1 MTKEKDLHGYYT
13 GLRTKFMVIIFFIAF
28 VPLILLGGT
37 IYYHY
42 SATVK
47 EKIRNEL
54 KLITKNR
61 KDTIEL
67 FLNDRAN
74 CLSVLAYTHS
84 FDFLKKKENLQNAFQ
99 LSKMVCTAFQDLG
112 IINSDGEQV
121 AYIGPYHLTGKQ
133 YSTTEWFK
141 EVMKKNI
148 YISDVFLGFR
158 KVPHFIIAVKR
169 MENGKP
175 WILRMTI
182 DINRINHFMSTA
194 LLGKGGGD
202 AYILS
207 REGIYQISGTAEDRI
222 LTKSDFKMPSVFRGI
237 KETENGPKVK
247 AVLYASTWLKNN
259 DWLMVI
265 EQDLKYELG
274 PVVHVKNTV
283 FLIFI
288 ISSFII
294 VISTIFITRR
304 VFARLEKIAL
314 EKLQL
319 REQLVRSDRLAAIG
333 KLASGIAHE
342 INNPLAVI
350 AEKAGWMG
358 DLLTE
363 EDVKNSPNYNEL
375 IKATQDIK
383 KHVQRGKKVISRL
396 MGFARKEDM
405 THKNV
410 DINSVLDETHDF
422 LNKKAMFKN
431 IALMKELQPDLP
443 SIITDGAQLEQ
454 VFINIV
460 NNAIDAINKDGVIR
474 LITKAQ
480 DGGVLVSIADTG
492 PGMSKEIQKKIFDPF
507 FTTKPV
513 GKGTGLGLSTSYSI
527 VEKLGGQL
535 TVESEVDK
543 GTTFHI
549 TLPPSCLQERF
560 KPNQPE

>member
-1 MTKEKDLHGYYT
+1 MSNENELHRHYVR
-13 GLRTKFMVIIFFIAF
+13 LRPKFMFIIFCIAF
-28 VPLILLGGT
+28 IPLILLGGT
-37 IYYHY
+37 TYYYY
-42 SATVK
+42 SVTVK

-54 KLITKNR
+54 KSVTTNR
-61 KDTIEL
+61 KSTIDL

-74 CLSVLAYTHS
+74 ILSVLAYTHS
-84 FDFLKKKENLQNAFQ
+84 FDYIEKKENLQNVFQ
-99 LSKMVCTAFQDLG
+99 LSKMVCSAFQDMG

-133 YSTTEWFK
+133 YSSAEWFQ
-141 EVMKKNI
+141 EVMKKDV
-148 YISDVFLGFR
+148 YISNVFLGFR

-169 MENGKP
+169 MEDGKP
-175 WILRMTI
+175 WILRVTI
-182 DINRINHFMSTA
+182 DINKINRFMSTA

-202 AYILS
+202 SYILS
-207 REGIYQISGTAEDRI
+207 REGVYQTGGVEDDRI

-237 KETENGPKVK
+237 EETETRQNGK
-247 AVLYASTWLKNN
+247 AVLCASTWLKNN

-265 EQDLKYELG
+265 EQDLKHKLG

-283 FLIFI
+283 LLIFV

-294 VISTIFITRR
+294 VISTILITKR
-304 VFARLEKIAL
+304 VFVRLEKIDM

-319 REQLVRSDRLAAIG
+319 SEQLVRSDRLAAIG

-350 AEKAGWMG
+350 SEKAGWMG

-363 EDVKNSPNYNEL
+363 EDVKNSPNYSEL
-375 IKATQDIK
+375 FKSTQDIK

-396 MGFARKEDM
+396 MGFARKEEM
-405 THKNV
+405 AYKNV

-422 LNKKAMFKN
+422 LNKKAMFRN
-431 IALMKELQPDLP
+431 IALMKEFQPDLP
-443 SIITDGAQLEQ
+443 SIVTDGAQLQQ

-480 DGGVLVSIADTG
+480 DGGVIVSISDTG
-492 PGMSKEIQKKIFDPF
+492 PGMPEKIKKKIFDPF
-507 FTTKPV
+507 FTTKLV

-527 VEKLGGQL
+527 VEKLCGRL

-549 TLPPSCLQERF
+549 KLPPSCIQET
-560 KPNQPE
+560 EV

>member
-1 MTKEKDLHGYYT
+1 MIKEKELHGYYT
-13 GLRTKFMVIIFFIAF
+13 GLRTKITVIIFFIAF
-28 VPLILLGGT
+28 IPLILLGGT
-37 IYYHY
+37 TYYYY
-42 SATVK
+42 SITVK
-47 EKIRNEL
+47 EKIKNEL

-61 KDTIEL
+61 KDTIDL

-84 FDFLKKKENLQNAFQ
+84 FDFLEKKENLLNSFH
-99 LSKMVCTAFQDLG
+99 LSKRVCSAFQDMG
-112 IINSDGEQV
+112 IINNDGEQV
-121 AYIGPYHLTGKQ
+121 AYVGPYHLTGKQ
-133 YSTTEWFK
+133 YATAEWFQ
-141 EVMKKNI
+141 EVMKKDV

-158 KVPHFIIAVKR
+158 KFPHFIIAVKR
-169 MENGKP
+169 IENGKP
-175 WILRMTI
+175 WILRVTI

-194 LLGKGGGD
+194 LLGKGGSD

-207 REGIYQISGTAEDRI
+207 REGIYQISGADDDLI

-237 KETENGPKVK
+237 KETEKGQKGK
-247 AVLYASTWLKNN
+247 AVLCASTWLKNN

-265 EQDLKYELG
+265 EQDLKHELG

-283 FLIFI
+283 LLIFI
-288 ISSFII
+288 ISSLII
-294 VISTIFITRR
+294 IISTILITKR
-304 VFARLEKIAL
+304 VFAWLEKVDI

-319 REQLVRSDRLAAIG
+319 SEQLVRSDRLAAIG

-342 INNPLAVI
+342 INNPMAVI

-405 THKNV
+405 VHKNV

-422 LNKKAMFKN
+422 LHKKAMFKN

-443 SIITDGAQLEQ
+443 SIITDGAQLQQ

-480 DGGVLVSIADTG
+480 DGGVLVSITDTG
-492 PGMSKEIQKKIFDPF
+492 PGMPKEIQKKIFDPF

-513 GKGTGLGLSTSYSI
+513 GQGTGLGLSTSYGI

-535 TVESEVDK
+535 RVESEVDK
-543 GTTFHI
+543 GTTFYI
-549 TLPPSCLQERF
+549 TLPPSCLQET
-560 KPNQPE
+560 EV

>member
-1 MTKEKDLHGYYT
+1 MTKEKELHGYYT
-13 GLRTKFMVIIFFIAF
+13 RLRTKFMVIIFSIAF

-37 IYYHY
+37 TYYHY
-42 SATVK
+42 STTVK

-54 KLITKNR
+54 KLIAKNR
-61 KDTIEL
+61 KDTIDL

-74 CLSVLAYTHS
+74 SLSVLAYTQR
-84 FDFLKKKENLQNAFQ
+84 FDHLKKKENLHDVFQ
-99 LSKMVCTAFQDLG
+99 LSKMVCSAFQDMG

-121 AYIGPYHLTGKQ
+121 AYIGPYHLAGKQ
-133 YSTTEWFK
+133 YSTAEWFK
-141 EVMKKNI
+141 AVMKKNV

-169 MENGKP
+169 IENGKP

-194 LLGKGGGD
+194 LLGKGGSD

-207 REGIYQISGTAEDRI
+207 REGIYQIRGADDDLI

-237 KETENGPKVK
+237 QEKEKRYGGKTVLCAK
-247 AVLYASTWLKNN
+247 AWLKNN
-259 DWLMVI
+259 EWLMVI
-265 EQDLKYELG
+265 EQDLKHELS
-274 PVVHVKNTV
+274 PMVYVKNTV

-294 VISTIFITRR
+294 VISTMLITKR
-304 VFARLEKIAL
+304 VFASLEKIAL

-342 INNPLAVI
+342 INNPMAVI

-375 IKATQDIK
+375 IKSTQDIK

-405 THKNV
+405 AHKNV

-422 LNKKAMFKN
+422 LHKKAMFKN
-431 IALMKELQPDLP
+431 IALMKEFQPDLP
-443 SIITDGAQLEQ
+443 SIITDGAQLQQ

-480 DGGVLVSIADTG
+480 DGGALVSISDTG
-492 PGMSKEIQKKIFDPF
+492 PGMPKEIQKKIFDPF

-513 GKGTGLGLSTSYSI
+513 GQGTGLGLSTSYSI
-527 VEKLGGQL
+527 VEKLGGRV

-549 TLPPSCLQERF
+549 TLPQSCLHEGL
-560 KPNQPE
+560 KDEE

>member
-1 MTKEKDLHGYYT
+1 MNKEKELHRYYT
-13 GLRTKFMVIIFFIAF
+13 GLRSKFMGIIFFIAF
-28 VPLILLGGT
+28 IPLILLGGT
-37 IYYHY
+37 TYHY
-42 SATVK
+42 YSITVK
-47 EKIRNEL
+47 EKIGNEL

-74 CLSVLAYTHS
+74 SLSVLAYTHH
-84 FDFLKKKENLQNAFQ
+84 FDYLEKKENLHNVFQ
-99 LSKMVCTAFQDLG
+99 LSKMVSSAFQDMG
-112 IINSDGEQV
+112 IINSDGKQV
-121 AYIGPYHLTGKQ
+121 AYIGPYQLTGKQ
-133 YSTTEWFK
+133 YSSAEWFQ
-141 EVMKKNI
+141 EVMKKDV
-148 YISDVFLGFR
+148 YISNVFLGFR
-158 KVPHFIIAVKR
+158 NIPHFIIAVKR
-169 MENGKP
+169 IEDGKP
-175 WILRMTI
+175 WILRVTI
-182 DINRINHFMSTA
+182 DINMINGFMSTA

-207 REGIYQISGTAEDRI
+207 REGIYQIIGGGDDLI

-237 KETENGPKVK
+237 KETEKRQKGKS
-247 AVLYASTWLKNN
+247 VLCASTWLKNN

-265 EQDLKYELG
+265 EQDLKHELG
-274 PVVHVKNTV
+274 PMAHVKNTV
-283 FLIFI
+283 LLIFI

-294 VISTIFITRR
+294 IISTVFITKR
-304 VFARLEKIAL
+304 VFARLEKIDM

-319 REQLVRSDRLAAIG
+319 SEQLVRSDRLAAIG

-358 DLLTE
+358 DLLIE
-363 EDVKNSPNYNEL
+363 EDIKNSPNYSEL
-375 IKATQDIK
+375 FKSTQDIK

-396 MGFARKEDM
+396 MGFARKEDVA
-405 THKNV
+405 HENV

-422 LNKKAMFKN
+422 LNKKAMFQN
-431 IALMKELQPDLP
+431 IALMKEFQPDLP
-443 SIITDGAQLEQ
+443 SIVTDGAQLQQ

-474 LITKAQ
+474 LITKGQ

-492 PGMSKEIQKKIFDPF
+492 HGMTEKIQKKIFDPF

-527 VEKLGGQL
+527 VEKLGGRL
-535 TVESEVDK
+535 TVESKVGA

-549 TLPPSCLQERF
+549 TLPPTCIQDT
-560 KPNQPE
+560 KV

>member
-1 MTKEKDLHGYYT
+1 MTQEKELHRYYAR
-13 GLRTKFMVIIFFIAF
+13 LRTKFIAIIFFIAF
-28 VPLILLGGT
+28 IPLILLGGT
-37 IYYHY
+37 TYYHY
-42 SATVK
+42 STTVK

-61 KDTIEL
+61 KDTIDL

-74 CLSVLAYTHS
+74 CLSVLAYAHS
-84 FDFLKKKENLQNAFQ
+84 FEYLKKKENLHNAFQ
-99 LSKMVCTAFQDLG
+99 LSKMVCSAFQDMG
-112 IINSDGEQV
+112 IINSNGEQV

-133 YSTTEWFK
+133 YSTAEWFK
-141 EVMKKNI
+141 AVMKKDV

-169 MENGKP
+169 IENGKP
-175 WILRMTI
+175 WILRTTI

-207 REGIYQISGTAEDRI
+207 REGIYQISGGDDDLI

-237 KETENGPKVK
+237 QETEKRWKGK
-247 AVLYASTWLKNN
+247 AVLCASTWLKNN

-274 PVVHVKNTV
+274 PMVRVKNTV
-283 FLIFI
+283 LFIFI
-288 ISSFII
+288 ISSLII
-294 VISTIFITRR
+294 IISTILITTW
-304 VFARLEKIAL
+304 VFARLEKVDR

-319 REQLVRSDRLAAIG
+319 SEQLIRSDRLAAIG

-350 AEKAGWMG
+350 SEKAGWIG

-363 EDVKNSPNYNEL
+363 EDVKNSPNYSEL
-375 IKATQDIK
+375 IKSTEDIK
-383 KHVQRGKKVISRL
+383 KHIKRGKKVISRL
-396 MGFARKEDM
+396 MGFARKEDVVYG
-405 THKNV
+405 NV

-422 LNKKAMFKN
+422 LNKKAMFQN
-431 IALMKELQPDLP
+431 IAIMKEFQDDLP
-443 SIITDGAQLEQ
+443 NIVTDGAQLQQ

-474 LITKAQ
+474 LITKGQ
-480 DGGVLVSIADTG
+480 DGGVLIAIADTG
-492 PGMSKEIQKKIFDPF
+492 PGMPKEIQKKIFDPF

-513 GKGTGLGLSTSYSI
+513 GKGTGLGLSTSYGI
-527 VEKLGGQL
+527 VEKLGGRL
-535 TVESEVDK
+535 TVESEVGK
-543 GTTFHI
+543 GTTFNI
-549 TLPPSCLQERF
+549 TLPPSCD
-560 KPNQPE
+560 

>member
-1 MTKEKDLHGYYT
+1 MSNENELHRHYVR
-13 GLRTKFMVIIFFIAF
+13 LRPKFMFIIFCIAF
-28 VPLILLGGT
+28 IPLILLGGT
-37 IYYHY
+37 TYYYY
-42 SATVK
+42 SVTVK

-54 KLITKNR
+54 KSVTTNR
-61 KDTIEL
+61 KSTIDL

-74 CLSVLAYTHS
+74 ILSVLAYTHS
-84 FDFLKKKENLQNAFQ
+84 FDYIEKKENLQNVFQ
-99 LSKMVCTAFQDLG
+99 LSKMVCSAFQDMG

-133 YSTTEWFK
+133 YSSAEWFQ
-141 EVMKKNI
+141 EVMKKDV
-148 YISDVFLGFR
+148 YISNVFLGFR

-169 MENGKP
+169 MEDGKP
-175 WILRMTI
+175 WILRVTI
-182 DINRINHFMSTA
+182 DINKINRFMSTA

-202 AYILS
+202 SYILS
-207 REGIYQISGTAEDRI
+207 REGVYQTGGVEDDRI

-237 KETENGPKVK
+237 EETETRQNGK
-247 AVLYASTWLKNN
+247 AVLCASTWLKNN

-265 EQDLKYELG
+265 EQDLKHKLG

-283 FLIFI
+283 LLIFV

-294 VISTIFITRR
+294 VISTILITKR
-304 VFARLEKIAL
+304 VFVRLEKIDM

-319 REQLVRSDRLAAIG
+319 SEQLVRSDRLAAIG

-350 AEKAGWMG
+350 SEKAGWMG

-363 EDVKNSPNYNEL
+363 EDVKNSPNYSEL
-375 IKATQDIK
+375 FKSTQDIK

-396 MGFARKEDM
+396 MGFARKEEM
-405 THKNV
+405 AYKNV

-422 LNKKAMFKN
+422 LNKKAMFRN
-431 IALMKELQPDLP
+431 IALMKEFQPDLP
-443 SIITDGAQLEQ
+443 SIVTDGAQLQQ

-480 DGGVLVSIADTG
+480 DCGVIVSISDTG
-492 PGMSKEIQKKIFDPF
+492 PGMPEKIKKKIFDPF
-507 FTTKPV
+507 FTTKLV

-527 VEKLGGQL
+527 VEKLCGRL

-549 TLPPSCLQERF
+549 KLPPSCIQET
-560 KPNQPE
+560 EV

>member
-1 MTKEKDLHGYYT
+1 MTNEKELHGYYT
-13 GLRTKFMVIIFFIAF
+13 GLRTKFMVIIFIIAF
-28 VPLILLGGT
+28 IPLMLLGGT
-37 IYYHY
+37 TYYY
-42 SATVK
+42 YTTTVK

-61 KDTIEL
+61 KDTIDL

-84 FDFLKKKENLQNAFQ
+84 FDFLKKKENLLNSFQ
-99 LSKMVCTAFQDLG
+99 LSKRVCSAFQDMG

-133 YSTTEWFK
+133 YSTADWFK
-141 EVMKKNI
+141 AVMKKDV

-175 WILRMTI
+175 WILRVTI

-194 LLGKGGGD
+194 LLGKGGSD

-207 REGIYQISGTAEDRI
+207 REGIYQISGADTDRI
-222 LTKSDFKMPSVFRGI
+222 LTKSDFKMPHVFQGI
-237 KETENGPKVK
+237 KEKEKHYGGKTVLCAK
-247 AVLYASTWLKNN
+247 AWLKNN

-265 EQDLKYELG
+265 EQNLKYELG
-274 PVVHVKNTV
+274 PVVRVKNTV
-283 FLIFI
+283 LLIFI

-294 VISTIFITRR
+294 VISTIFITKL
-304 VFARLEKIAL
+304 VFASLEKMGM

-350 AEKAGWMG
+350 SEKAGWIG

-363 EDVKNSPNYNEL
+363 EDVKNSPNYDEL
-375 IKATQDIK
+375 IKSTQDIK

-396 MGFARKEDM
+396 MGFARKEDVS
-405 THKNV
+405 HKNV

-422 LNKKAMFKN
+422 LNKKAMFQN
-431 IALMKELQPDLP
+431 IALMKEFQPNLP
-443 SIITDGAQLEQ
+443 SIITDGAQLQQ

-460 NNAIDAINKDGVIR
+460 NNAIDAIKKDGVIR
-474 LITKAQ
+474 LITKAK
-480 DGGVLVSIADTG
+480 DEGVLVSIADTG
-492 PGMSKEIQKKIFDPF
+492 PGMPKETQKKIFDPF

-513 GKGTGLGLSTSYSI
+513 GKGTGLGLSTSYGI
-527 VEKLGGQL
+527 VEKLGGRL
-535 TVESEVDK
+535 TVESEIDK

-549 TLPPSCLQERF
+549 TLPPTCLKET
-560 KPNQPE
+560 KV

>member
-1 MTKEKDLHGYYT
+1 MSNENELHRHYVR
-13 GLRTKFMVIIFFIAF
+13 LRPKFMFIIFCIAF
-28 VPLILLGGT
+28 IPLILLGGT
-37 IYYHY
+37 TYYYY
-42 SATVK
+42 SVTVK

-54 KLITKNR
+54 KSVTTNR
-61 KDTIEL
+61 KSTIDL

-74 CLSVLAYTHS
+74 ILSVLAYTHS
-84 FDFLKKKENLQNAFQ
+84 FDYIEKKENLQNVFQ
-99 LSKMVCTAFQDLG
+99 LSKMVCSAFQDMG

-133 YSTTEWFK
+133 YSSAEWFQ
-141 EVMKKNI
+141 EVMKKDV
-148 YISDVFLGFR
+148 YISNVFLGFR

-169 MENGKP
+169 MEDGKP
-175 WILRMTI
+175 WILRVTI
-182 DINRINHFMSTA
+182 DINKINRFMSTA

-202 AYILS
+202 SYILS
-207 REGIYQISGTAEDRI
+207 REGVYQTGGVEDDRI

-237 KETENGPKVK
+237 EETETRQNGK
-247 AVLYASTWLKNN
+247 AVLCASTWLKNN

-265 EQDLKYELG
+265 EQDLKHKLG
-274 PVVHVKNTV
+274 PMVHVKHTV
-283 FLIFI
+283 LFIFI
-288 ISSFII
+288 LSSLII
-294 VISTIFITRR
+294 IASTILITKR
-304 VFARLEKIAL
+304 VFVRLEKIDM

-319 REQLVRSDRLAAIG
+319 SEQLVRSDRLAAIG

-350 AEKAGWMG
+350 SEKAGWMG

-363 EDVKNSPNYNEL
+363 EDVKNSPNYSEL
-375 IKATQDIK
+375 FKSTQDIK

-396 MGFARKEDM
+396 MGFARKEEM
-405 THKNV
+405 AYKNV

-422 LNKKAMFKN
+422 LNKKAMFRN
-431 IALMKELQPDLP
+431 IALMKEFQPDLP
-443 SIITDGAQLEQ
+443 SIVTDGAQLQQ

-480 DGGVLVSIADTG
+480 DCGVIVSISDTG
-492 PGMSKEIQKKIFDPF
+492 PGMPEKIKKKIFDPF
-507 FTTKPV
+507 FTTKLV

-527 VEKLGGQL
+527 VEKLCGRL

-549 TLPPSCLQERF
+549 KLPPSCIQET
-560 KPNQPE
+560 EV

>member
-1 MTKEKDLHGYYT
+1 MTKEKELHGYYT
-13 GLRTKFMVIIFFIAF
+13 RLRTKFVGIIFFIAF
-28 VPLILLGGT
+28 IPLILLGGT
-37 IYYHY
+37 TYYYY
-42 SATVK
+42 STTVK

-54 KLITKNR
+54 KLLTKNR
-61 KDTIEL
+61 KDTIDL

-84 FDFLKKKENLQNAFQ
+84 FDYLKKKENLHDVFQ
-99 LSKMVCTAFQDLG
+99 LSKRVCSAFQDMG
-112 IINSDGEQV
+112 IINNDGEQV

-133 YSTTEWFK
+133 YSTAEWFQ
-141 EVMKKNI
+141 EVMKKDV

-158 KVPHFIIAVKR
+158 KIPHFIIAVKR
-169 MENGKP
+169 IENGKP
-175 WILRMTI
+175 WILRVTI

-194 LLGKGGGD
+194 LFGEGGSD

-207 REGIYQISGTAEDRI
+207 REGIYQISGVDDDII
-222 LTKSDFKMPSVFRGI
+222 LTKSDFKMPPVFQGI
-237 KETENGPKVK
+237 QEKEKHYGGKTVLCAK
-247 AVLYASTWLKNN
+247 AWLKNN
-259 DWLMVI
+259 EWLMVI

-274 PVVHVKNTV
+274 PVVRVKNTV
-283 FLIFI
+283 LLIFI
-288 ISSFII
+288 ISSLIII
-294 VISTIFITRR
+294 VSTIFITRL
-304 VFARLEKIAL
+304 VFARLEKIDI

-319 REQLVRSDRLAAIG
+319 GEQLVRSDRLAAIG

-363 EDVKNSPNYNEL
+363 EDVKNSPNYSEL
-375 IKATQDIK
+375 IKSTQDIK

-396 MGFARKEDM
+396 MGFARKEDVENE
-405 THKNV
+405 NV
-410 DINSVLDETHDF
+410 NINSVLDETHDF

-431 IALMKELQPDLP
+431 IALMKEFQPDLP
-443 SIITDGAQLEQ
+443 SIVTDGAQLQQ

-474 LITKAQ
+474 LITKGRE
-480 DGGVLVSIADTG
+480 DGGVKVSIVDTG
-492 PGMSKEIQKKIFDPF
+492 PGMPEKIQKKIFDPF

-527 VEKLGGQL
+527 IEKLGGRL

-549 TLPPSCLQERF
+549 TLPPTCLQET
-560 KPNQPE
+560 EV